1 MARDRFVLGFPL
13 GRWQTNCYLLGDR
26 SAGTAVVIDPGEG
39 GTENVPEAL
48 EREGVTC
55 AAIMLTHGHL
65 DHLWSAPELSR
76 KLEVP
81 VFLHPDDRWLWN
93 NPAVGF
99 GSVPDGALEWL
110 LGRPWDPST
119 DRLGDLEDGQ
129 RLSYGGIELEACH
142 TPGHTPG
149 HVTFLARG
157 LRDAE
162 WLLAPD
168 LEAPDLEA
176 SDLPSGH
183 QEALLTGDL
192 LFRDSVGRT
201 DLPRGSTD
209 GLLGS
214 IERTV
219 LPLADDLLV
228 LPGHMQATT
237 VGRERSNN
245 PFLRRLQS
253 RSGSSGAGRPG
264 NTGSGAGRAGRRPGL

>member
-13 GRWQTNCYLLGDR
+13 GRWQTNCYVLGDR

-39 GTENVPEAL
+39 GAERVPDAL
-48 EREGVTC
+48 EREGVAC

-65 DHLWSAPELSR
+65 DHLWSAPELGR
-76 KLEVP
+76 KLDVP

-93 NPAVGF
+93 DPAVGF
-99 GSVPDGALEWL
+99 GSVPAGALEWL
-110 LGRPWDPST
+110 LGRPWDAGT
-119 DRLGDLEDGQ
+119 DLLEDLEDGQ
-129 RLSYGGIELEACH
+129 RLSYHGIELEARH

-157 LRDAE
+157 LSDAE
-162 WLLAPD
+162 LLLASD
-168 LEAPDLEA
+168 VEA
-176 SDLPSGH
+176 SDLPASH
-183 QEALLTGDL
+183 PEALLTGDL

-209 GLLGS
+209 ALLAS
-214 IERTV
+214 IARTV

-237 VGRERSNN
+237 VGRERAYN
-245 PFLRRLQS
+245 PFLGRLEAGD
-253 RSGSSGAGRPG
+253 RASG
-264 NTGSGAGRAGRRPGL
+264 AGRRPGQAPKGPGRAGQHRL